1 MKLNNVIILNRR
13 HLKEFFSF
21 TEFWKKRK
29 EFVDIAYSNLFCK
42 PNESSQKKILV
53 SLIKDWI
60 NGRALTSGKG
70 VETLSIILPTG
81 KIKRH
86 YTSLCEKEL
95 ALLKLEDAFGVVCL
109 YEFMERELRL
119 DIYEVLSNLG
129 YEVFDP
135 TSGVITLQNK
145 SEKEFEQ
152 YDEQENCQDSG
163 AKLRNVLIANTS
175 SEQYGYATVRLRNK
189 QINIQTGECIRA
201 IFYGTKCLKLLP
213 IVSSKMKFI
222 FNKET
227 YVTGLSKDGT
237 LLKTVGNVLS
247 FTCGRKGYV
256 YSTDD
261 TDKKFVAS
269 HYEFSSEDYNVTS
282 NIEKDELII
291 YVEMDKNE
299 KKCLFLT
306 DKKNLYLY
314 DTNEG
319 DEIVLYEQNVLM
331 ASFVNNEL
339 QIIKL

>member
-189 QINIQTGECIRA
+189 QINIQAGECIRA

-222 FNKET
+222 FNKRD
-227 YVTGLSKDGT
+227 LC
-237 LLKTVGNVLS
+237 NW
-247 FTCGRKGYV
+247 
-256 YSTDD
+256 
-261 TDKKFVAS
+261 FVKRWYIA
-269 HYEFSSEDYNVTS
+269 EN
-282 NIEKDELII
+282 
-291 YVEMDKNE
+291 
-299 KKCLFLT
+299 CR
-306 DKKNLYLY
+306 
-314 DTNEG
+314 
-319 DEIVLYEQNVLM
+319 
-331 ASFVNNEL
+331 
-339 QIIKL
+339 